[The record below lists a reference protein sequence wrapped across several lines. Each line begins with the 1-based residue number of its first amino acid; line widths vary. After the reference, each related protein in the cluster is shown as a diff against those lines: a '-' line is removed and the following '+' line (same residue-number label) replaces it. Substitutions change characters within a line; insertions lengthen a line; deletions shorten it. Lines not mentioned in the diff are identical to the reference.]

1 MPEIELTE
9 ASEEVLS
16 SLAVA
21 EEEQHDKW
29 IPPDDIDTSPDGQTM
44 RELLG
49 ANLVEQGSEGF
60 SLTAAGR
67 RQAASVLRRERLAER
82 LLADVLHVNDDLATE
97 TACKFEHLLRKGLD
111 DQVCTLLGH
120 PRFCPHGSPI
130 PPGDCCREGARAA
143 QTLVSSL
150 ADLSPG
156 EAGVIAYLQTPSREV
171 LQRMLAMGAIP
182 GTPVVLRQRFPSF
195 VFDLGQS
202 QLAVDRETAQQI
214 YVRLTG
220 SSPAPSPNPPWFAR
234 PFRGFRSRRR
244 GRHP

>member
-9 ASEEVLS
+9 ASEEFLS

-21 EEEQHDKW
+21 EEEQDDKRVS
-29 IPPDDIDTSPDGQTM
+29 PHGVDASPDDQVLRD
-44 RELLG
+44 LLEAG
-49 ANLVEQGSEGF
+49 LVEQGSEGV
-60 SLTAAGR
+60 SLTAPGR
-67 RQAASVLRRERLAER
+67 RKAASVLRRERLAER
-82 LLADVLHVNDDLATE
+82 LLADVLHVSDELATE

-130 PPGDCCREGARAA
+130 PPGDCCREGTRAA
-143 QTLVSSL
+143 QTMISSL

-156 EAGVIAYLQTPSREV
+156 ETGVIAYLQTPRRDI
-171 LQRMLAMGAIP
+171 LQRMLAMGVIP
-182 GTPVVLRQRFPSF
+182 GTAVVLRQRFPSF

-220 SSPAPSPNPPWFAR
+220 SSSTPSPNPPWFAR

-244 GRHP
+244 GRRP

>member
-21 EEEQHDKW
+21 EEEQDDKW
-29 IPPDDIDTSPDGQTM
+29 VPPNGVDASPDDPALHD
-44 RELLG
+44 LLEAG
-49 ANLVEQGSEGF
+49 LIEQGSEGF

-82 LLADVLHVNDDLATE
+82 LLADVLHVSDDLATE

-120 PRFCPHGSPI
+120 PRFCPHGSPN
-130 PPGDCCREGARAA
+130 PPGDCCRAGSRAA
-143 QTLVSSL
+143 QTVVSSL

-156 EAGVIAYLQTPSREV
+156 ESGVIAYLQTPRRDI

-182 GTPVVLRQRFPSF
+182 GTPVVIRQRFPSF

-202 QLAVDRETAQQI
+202 QVAVDRETAQQI
-214 YVRLTG
+214 YVRLTA
-220 SSPAPSPNPPWFAR
+220 SSSAPSPKPPWFAR

-244 GRHP
+244 GRRP

>member
-9 ASEEVLS
+9 ASEELLA

-21 EEEQHDKW
+21 EEEQLDKW
-29 IPPDDIDTSPDGQTM
+29 VPPDGVDASPDGQTV
-44 RELLG
+44 RDLLEAG
-49 ANLVEQGSEGF
+49 LVEQESEGF
-60 SLTAAGR
+60 SLTAAGT

-82 LLADVLHVNDDLATE
+82 LLVDVLNVSDNLATE

-130 PPGDCCREGARAA
+130 PPGDCCRAGARAA
-143 QTLVSSL
+143 QTVVSSL
-150 ADLSPG
+150 ADLKPG
-156 EAGVIAYLQTPSREV
+156 ETGVIAYLQTPRRDI
-171 LQRMLAMGAIP
+171 LQRLLSLGTVP

-202 QLAVDRETAQQI
+202 QIAVDRETAQHI
-214 YVRLTG
+214 YVRLTS
-220 SSPAPSPNPPWFAR
+220 SSPTPSPNPPWFAR

-244 GRHP
+244 GRRH